1 MENFKSHFLLRVV
14 KHLHSGKTK
23 NEITKLKSARF
34 YCVQKFKSYSY
45 ELYSVTFGQIAV
57 KRKKDVEDAMNY
69 HGKLITKTLLFR
81 KVYYFKNLFMR
92 FT

>member
-1 MENFKSHFLLRVV
+1 MQDFTVY
-14 KHLHSGKTK
+14 K
-23 NEITKLKSARF
+23 NSNLIVMN
-34 YCVQKFKSYSY
+34 YI
-45 ELYSVTFGQIAV
+45 YSVTFGQIAV